1 MMHKMNIWLCNIFRK
16 SAQPMMRNKKC
27 SLTWM
32 VQEKSLWSSVCVN
45 VYTETRYAVLH
56 ECIEKN
62 WKQFFDWDFLNIHWW
77 ECLLYSGY
85 IFLGLKCYSLLIAP
99 EPWSFDLKARAMR
112 PMMHWTKIEEN
123 KPALVFGRS
132 SIFWSPFFCYFV
144 IRYHLALSDETGSQ
158 EHFQDQNGLE
168 PVSRPFWV
176 QSVTL
181 PRVARLVSRPFSR
194 PKWSR
199 DRYRHQNVTL

>member
-1 MMHKMNIWLCNIFRK
+1 
-16 SAQPMMRNKKC
+16 MMRYKKC

-32 VQEKSLWSSVCVN
+32 VQEKSLWSSVSVN

-123 KPALVFGRS
+123 KPALVFGRR
-132 SIFWSPFFCYFV
+132 SILRSPFFCYFV
-144 IRYHLALSDETGSQ
+144 IRYHLALSDETGSRD
-158 EHFQDQNGLE
+158 HFWDQN
-168 PVSRPFWV
+168 
-176 QSVTL
+176 VTL
-181 PRVARLVSRPFSR
+181 PRVTRLVSRPFSR
-194 PKWSR
+194 PNGREIGIEHKMSHSNHLVSSLR
-199 DRYRHQNVTL
+199 CLVSGDGRLLLP